1 VPSPPAAPMA
11 PAPRP
16 VSTGRQRVF
25 ISHSS
30 KNKPL
35 ADAVAR
41 HLEANGIACWIAPR
55 DIKPGANYG
64 VALLDGLSSCQAVL
78 LLLTDDSNRSQFVM
92 KEAERA
98 VSRKIPILVARFQPV
113 AVSRELEFYISTSQ
127 FLEATAPPP
136 QQHFNGILASVR
148 DILAA
153 ADAPGSVSIVATPRG
168 PRAAGGWGVF
178 VAGLGLLAA
187 AVIAAGVFTAPRIG
201 RLVSGVSTPDPQ
213 PTEPPAPGPSTPS
226 SAPTPSTDSPVAGT
240 TRPPVEFEHPKPE
253 PEPPRR
259 PSPGGDSSLEAA
271 VAAKT
276 RAAGALASLAESR
289 LANFHREAFTIT
301 KGGTLAPGN
310 VTASDVELLASC
322 RIEPNMKSYS
332 SMAGE
337 LIRLL
342 DTSALHKGVIT
353 SDGLKTSERYGHDA
367 RPRIQELR
375 NVSLASSGSL
385 LDIFAS
391 DAHEDLV
398 RTHTTP
404 SGSRYL
410 QFPTAYF
417 VYDEKVSADDAA
429 GIRSLRW
436 GEWSGYVNQQ
446 NTGVVVVLES
456 AKNSFRHTTWRWFHV
471 PPPDWAIISSK
482 VPRRMRCVLALTDA
496 SGAEIESDYYPLQQF
511 GVTML
516 EHERIMVLSPFF
528 VDDDFEHYVPEITLT
543 KSIVVLADQVKR
555 VKDFT
560 ATIDEVP
567 GKPE

>member
-1 VPSPPAAPMA
+1 MASPPAAPVT
-11 PAPRP
+11 PAARP
-16 VSTGRQRVF
+16 STAGRQRVF

-127 FLEATAPPP
+127 FLEATVPPP
-136 QQHFNGILASVR
+136 QQHFHGILSSVR

-153 ADAPGSVSIVATPRG
+153 AVHDPSAGIVSIVTTPRER
-168 PRAAGGWGVF
+168 RASGGWIAF
-178 VAGLGLLAA
+178 VAGLGLLVATVVLGGVLAA
-187 AVIAAGVFTAPRIG
+187 PKLQAYLSRTTAPAP
-201 RLVSGVSTPDPQ
+201 SPESSPHSTLPEA
-213 PTEPPAPGPSTPS
+213 T
-226 SAPTPSTDSPVAGT
+226 VAGT
-240 TRPPVEFEHPKPE
+240 RTAEVEPEAPVPGADRAAPPPVTTD
-253 PEPPRR
+253 R
-259 PSPGGDSSLEAA
+259 GSSLEEA
-271 VAAKT
+271 VAAKS
-276 RAAGALASLAESR
+276 RAAGALALLAESR
-289 LANFHREAFTIT
+289 LANFHREAFTVT
-301 KGGTLAPGN
+301 KSGTLAPGN
-310 VTASDVELLASC
+310 VSASDVELLASC
-322 RIEPNMKSYS
+322 RIEPNMSRYT

-342 DTSALHKGVIT
+342 DTSALHKGTIT
-353 SDGLKTSERYGHDA
+353 SDGMKTSERYGHDA

-375 NVSLASSGSL
+375 NEALANGVPL

-391 DAHEDLV
+391 DAHEQLV

-410 QFPTAYF
+410 AFPTAFF

-436 GEWSGYVNQQ
+436 GPWSGYVNQQ
-446 NTGVVVVLES
+446 KTGVVVVLES
-456 AKNSFRHTTWRWFHV
+456 AKNSCRHTTWRWFHV
-471 PPPDWAIISSK
+471 PPPDWAIISSH
-482 VPRRMRCVLALTDA
+482 VPRQVRCILALTDT
-496 SGAEIESDYYPLQQF
+496 SGAEIESDFYPLQQF

-516 EHERIMVLSPFF
+516 EHERIIALSPFF
-528 VDDDFEHYVPEITLT
+528 VNDDFEHYIPEITLT
-543 KSIVVLADQVKR
+543 KSIVVLTDQVKR
-555 VKDFT
+555 VKDFS
-560 ATIDEVP
+560 ATIEEVR
-567 GKPE
+567 GNAE